1 MSTTWTAGVVKH
13 GSDHKPPTP
22 GAATLVTIESFHG
35 DDLMATYAVT
45 WDGYTPADV
54 TAARVKRWKDTR
66 TRYEVDGRTLTYWGA
81 DDRWQR
87 LTLTET
93 TPEGDPR

>member
-1 MSTTWTAGVVKH
+1 M
-13 GSDHKPPTP
+13 D
-22 GAATLVTIESFHG
+22 
-35 DDLMATYAVT
+35 TYEVT
-45 WDGYTPADV
+45 WDGYTPDDV
-54 TAARVKRWKDTR
+54 IAARVKRWKDAR
-66 TRYEVDGRTLTYWGA
+66 TRYEVDGHTLTYWGA